1 MARPH
6 ELLII
11 SDPDKAYL
19 KEMLAK
25 GTYSSRELKRA
36 EILLK
41 GDEGYTVAQ
50 IAETVDRHPQT
61 VRNIRR
67 RYIEE
72 GLESALAERP
82 RPGKPRKLFVRDE
95 SLIATIACSDAPSG
109 HSSWTLRMI
118 SDKFIQ
124 LSEGKEISHE
134 TVRQVLKKTSS
145 NPGKK
150 RNGV

>member
-6 ELLII
+6 ELLLI
-11 SDPDKAYL
+11 SDHDKVYL
-19 KEMLAK
+19 KEMPAK
-25 GTYSSRELKRA
+25 GTHSSRELKRA

-41 GDEGYTVAQ
+41 GDEGYTVAE

-61 VRNIRR
+61 VRNVRR

-72 GLESALAERP
+72 GLESALTERP

-124 LSEGKEISHE
+124 LSEGK
-134 TVRQVLKKTSS
+134 
-145 NPGKK
+145 
-150 RNGV
+150 RNKS